1 MREWS
6 RGVNFSSTFS
16 NSQLFE
22 WLDSYFIAIGISMA
36 RMFGLVVIMPA
47 FTRLGLSGI
56 LRSAVAIALALPLV
70 PMVAETVAAAHL
82 PAILAVTLMFKEVL
96 IGVMVGLVLGVP
108 IWAAEAAG
116 SMLDVQRGSA
126 VAGLFDPSAATD
138 ESVTATLFGLIMVAL
153 YFSFGG
159 LPLTLR
165 TVYESYQIWPASNI
179 LPTLAPTAGQFLVG
193 LLDNIITMG
202 LVLVAPIVIF
212 MLLADLMLALVARA
226 APQLNV
232 FALSLNVK
240 NLIFSLL
247 LALYGAF
254 MIKYMGNDLELLL
267 RAGNDLQTLAKP
279 ASP

>member
-1 MREWS
+1 M
-6 RGVNFSSTFS
+6 NFSSTFS
-16 NSQLFE
+16 QLLSWFDYY
-22 WLDSYFIAIGISMA
+22 LIAISLSMA

-56 LRSAVAIALALPLV
+56 LRSAVAITLALPLA
-70 PMVAETVAAAHL
+70 PMVAGTVAALHPTAL
-82 PAILAVTLMFKEVL
+82 LAVALVFKEVL

-116 SMLDVQRGSA
+116 TMLDVQRGSA

-138 ESVTATLFGLIMVAL
+138 ESVTATLFGLIVVAL
-153 YFSFGG
+153 YFTFGG

-165 TVYESYQIWPASNI
+165 TMYESYQIWPAGDA
-179 LPTLAPTAGQFLVG
+179 LPTLAPAAGQLLVA
-193 LLDNIITMG
+193 LLDNIISMG

-254 MIKYMGNDLELLL
+254 MLKYMGNDLGQLLQ
-267 RAGNDLQTLAKP
+267 AGNELQTLSKP

>member
-1 MREWS
+1 
-6 RGVNFSSTFS
+6 VNFSSTFS
-16 NSQLFE
+16 NSQLFD
-22 WLDSYFIAIGISMA
+22 WLDNYIIAISLSMA
-36 RMFGLVVIMPA
+36 RMFGLVIVMPA

-56 LRSAVAIALALPLV
+56 LQAAVAIALALPLV
-70 PMVAETVAAAHL
+70 PMVEGTVAATHL
-82 PAILAVTLMFKEVL
+82 TAILAVTLLFKEMLVGL
-96 IGVMVGLVLGVP
+96 MVGLVLGVP

-116 SMLDVQRGSA
+116 AMLDVQRGSA
-126 VAGLFDPSAATD
+126 VASLLDPSAAI
-138 ESVTATLFGLIMVAL
+138 EEGVTGTLLGLIMVAL

-165 TVYESYQIWPASNI
+165 TMYDSYKLWPAGSI
-179 LPTLAPTAGQFLVG
+179 LPTLTATAGQFFA
-193 LLDNIITMG
+193 LLDNVMTMG
-202 LVLVAPIVIF
+202 LVLVAPIIIF

-240 NLIFSLL
+240 NLVFSLL

-254 MIKYMGNDLELLL
+254 MIKYMGNDLGLLL
-267 RAGNDLQTLAKP
+267 HAGNDLQTLTKP